1 LISCHMFE
9 EVRDIASSN
18 PQTYD
23 PNDFFSWLAHNYATA
38 VALGIRKLMDH
49 DKRSLSLVRLL
60 EDILA
65 NRKVVTRASYAA
77 MYRSEHRD
85 LADRHFTA
93 LVGGKHKVL
102 PPGVIKRDLRSMI
115 RAERRIRIFVNKKL
129 AHLELNTRRRR
140 LLKYGDLIQTV
151 QLLESFLLKYRSLL
165 SADAPTT
172 LLPTWQYNWKQ
183 VFFLPWIT
191 DPDAELSQSESAV

>member
-1 LISCHMFE
+1 MISCHIFE

-23 PNDFFSWLAHNYATA
+23 PNDFFSWLAHNYATS

-49 DKRSLSLVRLL
+49 DRRSLSLVRLL

-65 NRKVVTRASYAA
+65 NPKVVTRASYAA

-85 LADRHFTA
+85 LADGHFTA
-93 LVGGKHKVL
+93 LVGGKHKAL
-102 PPGVIKRDLRSMI
+102 PSGVIQRDLRSMR

-129 AHLELNTRRRR
+129 AHLELKTRRRR
-140 LLKYGDLIQTV
+140 LPKYGDLIQTV
-151 QLLESFLLKYRSLL
+151 RLLESVLLKYRSLF

-172 LLPTWQYNWKQ
+172 LLRTWQYNWKQ

-191 DPDAELSQSESAV
+191 DPDAQLSRSESAV